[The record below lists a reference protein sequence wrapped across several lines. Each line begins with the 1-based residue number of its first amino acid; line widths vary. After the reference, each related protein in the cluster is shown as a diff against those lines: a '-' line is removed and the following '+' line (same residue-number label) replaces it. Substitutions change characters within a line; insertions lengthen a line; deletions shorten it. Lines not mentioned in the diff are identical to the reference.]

1 METNRYRTSG
11 VIDESTYPEINKA
24 AFGRGS
30 FRFIRVATVITGLL
44 TLVSLI
50 ALETV
55 SMSVFLVLTMLLIW
69 WPKQAV
75 KSSLDMAIKRLYES
89 YPAGYMQIETWFT
102 DEGMA
107 IHNLSDGGQVLLSYS
122 VLQKV
127 AETERY
133 FYIATKANQFNLV
146 FKSYLTSS
154 EQKEFLS
161 FLQQKCPDIK
171 VVH

>member
-11 VIDESTYPEINKA
+11 VIDESTYPEINKV
-24 AFGRGS
+24 AFRGS
-30 FRFIRVATVITGLL
+30 FRFIRIATVIMGVLS
-44 TLVSLI
+44 LVMLI

-55 SMSVFLVLTMLLIW
+55 SMSVFLILTILLIW

-75 KSSLDMAIKRLYES
+75 RSSLDMAIKRLYES

-107 IHNLSDGGQVLLSYS
+107 IHNLSDGARLLLSYS
-122 VLQKV
+122 VLGRV

-133 FYIATKANQFNLV
+133 FYVATKTNQFNLV
-146 FKSYLTSS
+146 FKDMLTPD
-154 EQKEFLS
+154 ERAGFLP
-161 FLQQKCPDIK
+161 FLQSRCPDIK
-171 VVH
+171 VVR